1 MSIRAKLLVAFGV
14 VLTLLGGV
22 GLAGRQATVRMSDQ
36 AKLLYE
42 NNVQAAVQLGTAQSA
57 LWELRYGF
65 PQFIADPTKR
75 QEILDSQAKW
85 YTVIDDNLR
94 RYAAGR
100 RTAEERQALAGWEQ
114 AFTQYRQAR
123 PHWFEL
129 YAAGKIE
136 EAADWRAKTTTP
148 FGAASVAALGSLLEL
163 QQRAG
168 SQRLQEVTALGRQST
183 QLLVGLLVVSLLLG
197 VVMALLMSR
206 AIGRRLHQ
214 MVAALRDVAAG
225 DLTRRVAVTSRDE
238 VGLMG
243 TALNDALTTLHEAVG
258 SITGTATR
266 LAASSEELTTVSE
279 RLVRDADQAATQ
291 ADVVSTAADEVST
304 SAQAAASSTEE
315 MSASIQEIARNA
327 AQAGQVATTGVDVV
341 ETTTA
346 TIARLGQASTEI
358 SEVANLITSIAEQTN
373 LLALNATI
381 EAARA
386 GEAGKG
392 FAVVAGEVKELAK
405 QTANATE
412 EIGAKILAIQSSTRE
427 VVEAIGKIATII
439 GQVNDAQTSIATA
452 VEQQSAT
459 TGELG
464 RSGVQAADS
473 TTQIAHSAVQVAQAA
488 RAGSDGAVETQKAA
502 QQLAGMA
509 DELRALVE
517 HFHVE
522 TAAASLEPPGPAPA
536 PAVGAPLR
544 AAGPGLRG

>member
-22 GLAGRQATVRMSDQ
+22 GLAGRQATARMSTQ
-36 AKLLYE
+36 AEQLYE
-42 NNVQAAVQLGTAQSA
+42 NNVEAAVQLGAAQSA

-65 PQFIADPTKR
+65 PQFIVAPEKR
-75 QEILDSQAKW
+75 QEILDSQAKF

-94 RYAAGR
+94 RYAAGQ
-100 RTAEERQALAGWEQ
+100 RTPEERKALAEWEQ

-123 PHWFEL
+123 SRWFEL
-129 YAAGKIE
+129 YGAGKVE

-148 FGAASVAALGSLLEL
+148 FGAASVAALGRLIEL
-163 QQRAG
+163 QDQAG
-168 SQRLQEVTALGRQST
+168 HARLQEVNALGRQST
-183 QLLVGLLVVSLLLG
+183 QLLIGLLVMSLLLG

-206 AIGRRLHQ
+206 VISRRLHR
-214 MVAALRDVAAG
+214 MAAALKDVAAG
-225 DLTRRVAVTSRDE
+225 DLTRRVEITSRDE
-238 VGLMG
+238 IGLMG
-243 TALNDALTTLHEAVG
+243 TALNNALTQLHDAVR
-258 SITGTATR
+258 SISGTATR
-266 LAASSEELTTVSE
+266 LSTSSEDLTTVSE

-291 ADVVSTAADEVST
+291 ADVVSSAADEVSA

-327 AQAGQVATTGVDVV
+327 AQAGQVANTGVEVV
-341 ETTTA
+341 ETTTT
-346 TIARLGQASTEI
+346 TIGRLGQASTEI
-358 SEVANLITSIAEQTN
+358 TEVANLITSIAEQTN

-412 EIGAKILAIQSSTRE
+412 EIGAKILAIQSSAHE
-427 VVEAIGKIATII
+427 VADAIGRMTTII

-459 TGELG
+459 TSEMG
-464 RSGVQAADS
+464 RSGAQAADS
-473 TTQIAHSAVQVAQAA
+473 TTQIAHSAVEVANAA
-488 RAGSDGAVETQKAA
+488 KASSDGAVETQQAA
-502 QQLAGMA
+502 RQLAGMA
-509 DELRALVE
+509 DELQALVRQ
-517 HFHVE
+517 FQVD
-522 TAAASLEPPGPAPA
+522 AAS
-536 PAVGAPLR
+536 
-544 AAGPGLRG
+544 